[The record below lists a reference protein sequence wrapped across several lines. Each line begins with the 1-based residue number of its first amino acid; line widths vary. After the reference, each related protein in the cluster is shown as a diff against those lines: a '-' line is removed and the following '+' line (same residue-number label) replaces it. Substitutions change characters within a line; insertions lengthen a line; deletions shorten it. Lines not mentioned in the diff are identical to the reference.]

1 MTSNL
6 QEPELRSVTPGAS
19 VSLQQGQRI
28 SLSQAVPTLEKI
40 MCGLGWDIPSHSPGG
55 LFSGGHEEPSNCD
68 LDASVIC
75 LDSEGTIDNP
85 ENIVYFDNLK
95 HRSGGITHLGDNK
108 TGAGIG
114 DDEQIIVELGKIP
127 PEITKLVFTVNI
139 YECSLKQQDFGRIE
153 NAYVRLVDMATNLEF
168 ARYNLSGQGGI
179 TGMIM
184 AEIYR
189 EGDDWY
195 MEAIG
200 RGVQVNNLEEL
211 VRSYAA

>member
-1 MTSNL
+1 MVSNL
-6 QEPELRSVTPGAS
+6 QQEERIAVTPGES
-19 VSLQQGQRI
+19 ISMQQGQRI
-28 SLSQAVPTLEKI
+28 SLSQTVPNLKKI

-55 LFSGGHEEPSNCD
+55 LFGGHEEPSNCD

-75 LDSEGTIDNP
+75 LDADGAIDDQ
-85 ENIVYFDNLK
+85 ENIVYFGNLK
-95 HRSGGITHLGDNK
+95 HQCGGITHLGDNK

-114 DDEQIIVELGKIP
+114 DDEQIVVELGKIP
-127 PEITKLVFTVNI
+127 PAITKLVFTVSI
-139 YECSLKQQDFGRIE
+139 YECSLRQQDFGRIE
-153 NAYVRLVDMATNLEF
+153 NAYVRLVDAETDLEF

-200 RGVQVNNLEEL
+200 KGVQVNGIEEL
-211 VRSYAA
+211 VRSYAV